1 MPVNSQ
7 PQTAANQTR
16 TAADQPRASI
26 EVSGLRKQFGGF
38 VAVDGIDF
46 KVQEGEIFGFIG
58 PNGSGKSTTI
68 RMLLGLLTPSG
79 GGGTVLGFDIAR
91 ESEEIRQ
98 RIGYMAQKFSLYS
111 DLTAGENISFYAGIY
126 GLRGSLARQR
136 IREALEMVGLVG
148 IDHIPAAA
156 LSTGWRQRL
165 GLACAL
171 VHRPRLL
178 FLDEP
183 TGGVDPVA
191 RREFWDLL
199 YGLAG
204 AGVTVFVTTHY
215 MDEADHCH
223 HLGLINAGR
232 IVAYGTPSQIKERA
246 GARDLEEIFARMVET
261 GGRLAG
267 NGDSAPDFPHGKESF
282 PDREVL

>member
-1 MPVNSQ
+1 MP
-7 PQTAANQTR
+7 A
-16 TAADQPRASI
+16 I
-26 EVSGLRKQFGGF
+26 EVTGLRKQFGSF

-46 KVQEGEIFGFIG
+46 KVEEGEIFGFIG

-68 RMLLGLLTPSG
+68 RMLLGLLTPSAG
-79 GGGTVLGFDIAR
+79 HGTVLGFDIAR
-91 ESEEIRQ
+91 DSEDIRQ

-111 DLTAGENISFYAGIY
+111 ELTAGENISFYAGIY
-126 GLRGSLARQR
+126 SLQGALARRR
-136 IREALEMVGLVG
+136 IEEALAMVNLQGVN
-148 IDHIPAAA
+148 DIPAAA

-199 YGLAG
+199 YELAST
-204 AGVTVFVTTHY
+204 GVTIFVTTHY

-232 IVAYGTPSQIKERA
+232 LVAYGTPTQIKDQA
-246 GARDLEEIFARMVET
+246 GARDLEAIFARMVET
-261 GGRLAG
+261 GGV
-267 NGDSAPDFPHGKESF
+267 SM
-282 PDREVL
+282 

>member
-1 MPVNSQ
+1 M
-7 PQTAANQTR
+7 AA
-16 TAADQPRASI
+16 AAI
-26 EVSGLRKQFGGF
+26 EARGLRKQFGDF

-46 KVQEGEIFGFIG
+46 TVAAGEIFGFIG

-79 GGGTVLGFDIAR
+79 GGGSVLGFDIVRDA
-91 ESEEIRQ
+91 EAIRQ
-98 RIGYMAQKFSLYS
+98 RIGYMAQKFSLYD
-111 DLTAGENISFYAGIY
+111 DLTAGENIRFYAGIY
-126 GLRGSLARQR
+126 GLRGAAARAHIRDALAMVSLT
-136 IREALEMVGLVG
+136 G
-148 IDHIPAAA
+148 IDDIPAAS

-199 YGLAG
+199 YHLAST
-204 AGVTVFVTTHY
+204 GVTIFVTTHY

-223 HLGLINAGR
+223 RLCLINAGR
-232 IVAYGTPSQIKERA
+232 IVASGTPGRIKEQA
-246 GARDLEEIFARMVET
+246 GARDLEEIFARLVET
-261 GGRLAG
+261 GGVG
-267 NGDSAPDFPHGKESF
+267 T
-282 PDREVL
+282 